1 MTGARRRIR
10 PSVGKDLAAG
20 VAFRLFASLSQE
32 EVMPKKLVI
41 FCDGTWNEP
50 TKRGTNVVRMLQA
63 TDFSDKDGNP
73 QITHYIAG
81 IGTRREDEKFL
92 GGAFGFGISE
102 NIKDAYAFIVSNY
115 EVGDEIYLFG
125 FSRGA
130 YTARSIAGLIHNLG
144 ILNRF
149 NLPYVSIAYKHY
161 KDKIVPWKPGGE
173 ESKKFREQY
182 CHPYPTKIR
191 FLGVWDTVGALGAP
205 YGEILGRLLNVF
217 FKTGFHDVTL
227 SESVDAAYHALAA
240 DERRW
245 PFRPTPM
252 AFTEYH
258 LKRNRES
265 IADPK
270 RGFPLYAQRWFPGV
284 HSNVGGGY
292 QQHGLSDYA
301 LKWMAER
308 AEENGLKLKNLPEVQ
323 FAPDRSFAPDPTEKI
338 ENSQTLGYRIAT
350 VLLVKIPRLL
360 GLKAVY
366 PTKDHPLAKHIN
378 WIGDYVRP
386 LGAQEDVGAVTE
398 KMGLDPRYRPAN
410 IPAPIKSV
418 SPSDKKEFVDHEG

>member
-1 MTGARRRIR
+1 M
-10 PSVGKDLAAG
+10 S
-20 VAFRLFASLSQE
+20 
-32 EVMPKKLVI
+32 KKLVI

-63 TDFSDKDGNP
+63 TEFADEYGKP
-73 QITHYIAG
+73 QLIHYIAG
-81 IGTRREDEKFL
+81 VGTRREDEKFV

-102 NIKDAYAFIVSNY
+102 NIKNAYAFIVSNY
-115 EVGDEIYLFG
+115 DVGDEIYLFG

-144 ILNRF
+144 VLYRY
-149 NLPYVSIAYKHY
+149 NLPLVSIAYKHY
-161 KDKIVPWKPGGE
+161 KDKAGPWKPGGQE
-173 ESKKFREQY
+173 AKKFREQY

-205 YGEILGRLLNVF
+205 YGEILGRLLDKL
-217 FKTGFHDVTL
+217 FKTSFHDVTL

-245 PFRPTPM
+245 PFRPTPIVL
-252 AFTEYH
+252 TQYH
-258 LKRNRES
+258 HARNRES

-270 RGFPLYAQRWFPGV
+270 RGFPLYAERWFPGV

-308 AEENGLKLKNLPEVQ
+308 AEKNGLKLKNFADVQ
-323 FAPDRSFAPDPTEKI
+323 FAPDRPFAPNPAEKI
-338 ENSQTLGYRIAT
+338 ENSQTLGYRLAT
-350 VLLVKIPRLL
+350 VILVKIPKLF
-360 GLKAVY
+360 GFKAVY
-366 PTKDHPLAKHIN
+366 PTNDYPLAKHIN

-386 LGAQEDVGAVTE
+386 IAAQEDVSAIIE
-398 KMGLDPRYRPAN
+398 KMAVDPGYRGTNVPVVTA
-410 IPAPIKSV
+410 SV
-418 SPSDKKEFVDHEG
+418 SPSGHPEEF